1 MSECP
6 VPDSA
11 LFGPS
16 NNRLIYILEW
26 EAMSERELL
35 WNAFI
40 ANPECIARKV
50 ETEPDGHSLLTDVD
64 NQLLKPAAFFS
75 LANHD

>member
-1 MSECP
+1 MS
-6 VPDSA
+6 A
-11 LFGPS
+11 
-16 NNRLIYILEW
+16 R
-26 EAMSERELL
+26 ERL

-50 ETEPDGHSLLTDVD
+50 ETEPDGHPLVTYVD